1 MPFPLGLPGPC
12 PGRPRDQR
20 LSVPA
25 LPRRWLVPGAPLSE
39 ATAPVRPQ
47 VLIDWINDVLV
58 EERIIVKQLEEDL
71 YDGQVLQKLLGES
84 PGRGGP
90 RTLHGA
96 TARGPMAPR
105 WQPPSSRLR
114 GAPGHLLSHCHSWV
128 SPQRSPPCGCV
139 DHTQLPKLWPLC
151 HWVQAPRGAWRGGT
165 SGHRLLSAHPPCW
178 PCACPD
184 VSTSRPTL
192 AHPASGMPEGMAPG
206 CALEGYGYDLG
217 WGRREGG
224 DGLRSLFLFIYL
236 FKIN

>member
-1 MPFPLGLPGPC
+1 MTPPPFSCESPWSPGSRGVGSSLPFPLGLPGPC

-96 TARGPMAPR
+96 MARGSMAPR
-105 WQPPSSRLR
+105 WQPLSSRLR

-128 SPQRSPPCGCV
+128 SPQRSPPRGCV
-139 DHTQLPKLWPLC
+139 DHTQLPKLSVASVLLGAGAKGSMERGHEWAPSPLC
-151 HWVQAPRGAWRGGT
+151 TPPLLALCLSRCEHLQAHAGSSSVRDA
-165 SGHRLLSAHPPCW
+165 
-178 PCACPD
+178 
-184 VSTSRPTL
+184 
-192 AHPASGMPEGMAPG
+192 
-206 CALEGYGYDLG
+206 
-217 WGRREGG
+217 
-224 DGLRSLFLFIYL
+224 
-236 FKIN
+236 